1 MHTRAQTIHRL
12 GEEQLATGPPLPA
25 IRQHLLPHLPLRHSR
40 FWRAYTLQSV
50 MKNFRVLLLL
60 GRMIRLAGWRGCA
73 TAQRGRKLQSKNRTA
88 SAGPEY
94 KPPPL
99 SRRRV
104 GRGGQRSLL
113 LMRRRAAPA
122 AATRLLPP
130 GSLACGGQREEAA
143 GQGEQQHAACR
154 RHPANKGR
162 NCCVLPAAS
171 AGSSA
176 SGRSCPCS
184 SAASSPLPQAPC
196 LQPPASHRC
205 GSRSQSSRRR

>member
-12 GEEQLATGPPLPA
+12 GEEQLATAPPLPA
-25 IRQHLLPHLPLRHSR
+25 CSICSASPSLNPLCHSR
-40 FWRAYTLQSV
+40 FGVHYHTAECHE
-50 MKNFRVLLLL
+50 NFRVLLL

-73 TAQRGRKLQSKNRTA
+73 TAGKGRKLQSKNRTA
-88 SAGPEY
+88 SASAGPEY

-99 SRRRV
+99 SGRRV

-143 GQGEQQHAACR
+143 GQGEQLAGAILR
-154 RHPANKGR
+154 FKGCS
-162 NCCVLPAAS
+162 NWCVLPSAI

-176 SGRSCPCS
+176 SGRTCPW
-184 SAASSPLPQAPC
+184 L
-196 LQPPASHRC
+196 
-205 GSRSQSSRRR
+205 